1 MGTHPIFESD
11 FDCLTDLRN
20 MFRQIAR
27 ATVSVPR
34 RFASVEIPEGAMA
47 FSFSSPFEQYFD
59 HDVTIKQVDVPTHG
73 CLAPGVMNVY
83 TAEGTQS
90 FFVSSGSYTVNNDST
105 VSIIAEE
112 ACKLSDL
119 DKEAATKALAAAQGA
134 ANSGDAEAQI
144 EVDVLTAVVA
154 AI

>member
-1 MGTHPIFESD
+1 MIE
-11 FDCLTDLRN
+11 
-20 MFRQIAR
+20 
-27 ATVSVPR
+27 TVLS
-34 RFASVEIPEGAMA
+34 
-47 FSFSSPFEQYFD
+47 
-59 HDVTIKQVDVPTHG
+59 
-73 CLAPGVMNVY
+73 LLNVY

-112 ACKLSDL
+112 ACKLADL

-154 AI
+154 AIYSKVQYIYYRKNRFKFMNK

>member
-1 MGTHPIFESD
+1 
-11 FDCLTDLRN
+11 
-20 MFRQIAR
+20 MFRLATRSVVNQVRR
-27 ATVSVPR
+27 AS
-34 RFASVEIPEGAMA
+34 SVEIPEGAMA

-59 HDVTIKQVDVPTHG
+59 HDVTIKQVDVPTQTGAVGILPIHVPTLG

-112 ACKLSDL
+112 ACKLADL

>member
-1 MGTHPIFESD
+1 MGIVNKSV
-11 FDCLTDLRN
+11 R
-20 MFRQIAR
+20 R
-27 ATVSVPR
+27 AS
-34 RFASVEIPEGAMA
+34 SVEIPEGAMA

-59 HDVTIKQVDVPTHG
+59 HDVTIKQVDVPTQTGAVG
-73 CLAPGVMNVY
+73 CLPPGVMNVY

>member
-1 MGTHPIFESD
+1 
-11 FDCLTDLRN
+11 
-20 MFRQIAR
+20 MFRVAAR
-27 ATVSVPR
+27 SVISQSVR
-34 RFASVEIPEGAMA
+34 RASSVEIPEGAMA

-59 HDVTIKQVDVPTHG
+59 HDVTIKQVDVPTQTGAVGILPIHVPTLG

-112 ACKLSDL
+112 ACKLADL